1 MFKHMDEDE
10 SGRISYTEFA
20 VGLRSVLRLAKVD
33 MPDSR
38 LQVWRCGEATCYP
51 CSCTYPWS

>member
-38 LQVWRCGEATCYP
+38 LQV
-51 CSCTYPWS
+51 